1 MRPGHPLV
9 RRPALAAQSDGL
21 ITHYHD
27 DLTCTER
34 VAIVTGGSRG
44 VGREV
49 VRKLANRGY
58 AVVVGY
64 IRDQGAADSIVE
76 EVLAAGGTALTIR
89 ADVADELDV
98 ERMFVETTEA
108 FGGIDI
114 VVHAAGQ
121 VILGP
126 VADHDLDR
134 FDALQRTN
142 VRGTFVVNRQA
153 ARQLREG
160 GTIVN
165 LAGSAVGST
174 LPIVDAASAASSAAV
189 EAMTRVLAGEVRGR
203 HIGQR
208 CRTRAGEP
216 GRSRGHRRH
225 RGIPRQRRRPQPQ
238 WPGHPCRRRDR
249 VKTRPPGVRSR
260 AHAPRAS
267 ATEQWESPPPEERTA
282 RTPRYHGVQEADQG
296 MRRLANTVNPKAVE
310 SASSWRGQ
318 PRDALAAASR
328 ADGAPRTKAS
338 SRFYP
343 GRPDHAALLGAARQ
357 VVEERRLT
365 DAGFTPHGKRA
376 GAGAPPNRATRG
388 PLRRPSCAHEPRAT
402 AGEQRES
409 IPPDDRTPR
418 ALPRPGD
425 PGTRPGTRPGSRPGP
440 STGDDVQTRRSGS
453 GPSPSQG
460 DPHVCHDRKVDRRQR
475 DPAVHDRGSRGGP
488 RGPARSHRG
497 HALAR
502 QRDRRGFLAGCNSPS
517 F

>member
-1 MRPGHPLV
+1 M
-9 RRPALAAQSDGL
+9 

-165 LAGSAVGST
+165 LSGCAVAPA
-174 LPIVDAASAASSAAV
+174 LPTDAASAASSAAV

-203 HIGQR
+203 HI
-208 CRTRAGEP
+208 
-216 GRSRGHRRH
+216 
-225 RGIPRQRRRPQPQ
+225 
-238 WPGHPCRRRDR
+238 
-249 VKTRPPGVRSR
+249 
-260 AHAPRAS
+260 
-267 ATEQWESPPPEERTA
+267 
-282 RTPRYHGVQEADQG
+282 
-296 MRRLANTVNPKAVE
+296 TVNAV
-310 SASSWRGQ
+310 
-318 PRDALAAASR
+318 
-328 ADGAPRTKAS
+328 AP
-338 SRFYP
+338 
-343 GRPDHAALLGAARQ
+343 GL
-357 VVEERRLT
+357 E
-365 DAGFTPHGKRA
+365 
-376 GAGAPPNRATRG
+376 N
-388 PLRRPSCAHEPRAT
+388 
-402 AGEQRES
+402 
-409 IPPDDRTPR
+409 
-418 ALPRPGD
+418 PGD
-425 PGTRPGTRPGSRPGP
+425 PAVIVDVVAFLVSGDGRSLNGQVIRVDCGTE
-440 STGDDVQTRRSGS
+440 
-453 GPSPSQG
+453 
-460 DPHVCHDRKVDRRQR
+460 
-475 DPAVHDRGSRGGP
+475 
-488 RGPARSHRG
+488 
-497 HALAR
+497 
-502 QRDRRGFLAGCNSPS
+502 
-517 F
+517 